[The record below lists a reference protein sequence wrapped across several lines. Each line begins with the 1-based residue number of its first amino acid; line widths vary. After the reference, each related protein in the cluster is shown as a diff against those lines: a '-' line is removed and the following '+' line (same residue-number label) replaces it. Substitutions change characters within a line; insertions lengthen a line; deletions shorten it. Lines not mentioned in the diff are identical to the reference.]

1 MNKKLVFLLL
11 LIASG
16 AVSCKGETSTKN
28 AEPKVDRYTM
38 EGVMAVHDEVMP
50 KMGQM
55 AKLSSAL
62 KPLAEA
68 APEGPEAKAIEDL
81 KVAHEAMMTWMK
93 EIGDTFSHEEIMKG
107 AVLSAEKKEALR
119 IEADKI
125 AEVRRLILEGIA
137 NAERLMQED

>member
-1 MNKKLVFLLL
+1 MKKVLILFE
-11 LIASG
+11 LIARL
-16 AVSCKGETSTKN
+16 AVACKGETSKSNTE
-28 AEPKVDRYTM
+28 AKVVDPYTM

-62 KPLAEA
+62 KPLADA
-68 APEGPEAKAIEDL
+68 SPAGPEAKAIEDL

-93 EIGDTFSHEEIMKG
+93 EIGDTFTHEEIMKG
-107 AVLSAEKKEALR
+107 AALNDEKKEALR

-125 AEVRRLILEGIA
+125 AEVKRLMLESIA
-137 NAERLMQED
+137 NAEALLKE

>member
-1 MNKKLVFLLL
+1 MKKVLILFA
-11 LIASG
+11 LIAG
-16 AVSCKGETSTKN
+16 QAVSCKGETSKSNT
-28 AEPKVDRYTM
+28 EVRVVDPYTM

-62 KPLAEA
+62 KPLADSS
-68 APEGPEAKAIEDL
+68 PEGPEAKAIEDL

-93 EIGDTFSHEEIMKG
+93 EIGDTFTHEEIMKG
-107 AVLSAEKKEALR
+107 AALSDEKKEALR

-125 AEVRRLILEGIA
+125 AEVKRLMLESIA
-137 NAERLMQED
+137 NAEALLKE

>member
-1 MNKKLVFLLL
+1 MKRVLVLFA
-11 LIASG
+11 LIASI
-16 AVSCKGETSTKN
+16 AVSCKGETSKSNIETK
-28 AEPKVDRYTM
+28 EVDPYTM
-38 EGVMAVHDEVMP
+38 EGVMAVHDEVMH

-62 KPLAEA
+62 KPLADA

-93 EIGDTFSHEEIMKG
+93 EIGDTFTHEEIMKG
-107 AVLSAEKKEALR
+107 TALSDEKKEALR

-125 AEVRRLILEGIA
+125 AEVKRLMLESIA
-137 NAERLMQED
+137 NAEALLKE

>member
-1 MNKKLVFLLL
+1 MKRVLVLFA
-11 LIASG
+11 LIASI
-16 AVSCKGETSTKN
+16 AVSCKGETPKSNTK
-28 AEPKVDRYTM
+28 AKVVDPYTM

-50 KMGQM
+50 KMGHM

-62 KPLAEA
+62 KPLADA

-93 EIGDTFSHEEIMKG
+93 EIGDTFTHEEIMKG
-107 AVLSAEKKEALR
+107 AVLSDKKKEALR

-125 AEVRRLILEGIA
+125 AEVKRLILESIA
-137 NAERLMQED
+137 NAEVLLKE

>member
-50 KMGQM
+50 
-55 AKLSSAL
+55 
-62 KPLAEA
+62 
-68 APEGPEAKAIEDL
+68 
-81 KVAHEAMMTWMK
+81 
-93 EIGDTFSHEEIMKG
+93 
-107 AVLSAEKKEALR
+107 
-119 IEADKI
+119 
-125 AEVRRLILEGIA
+125 
-137 NAERLMQED
+137 

>member
-1 MNKKLVFLLL
+1 MKKVLILLA
-11 LIASG
+11 LIAG
-16 AVSCKGETSTKN
+16 LVVSCKGETSKSNT
-28 AEPKVDRYTM
+28 EVRVVDPYTM

-62 KPLAEA
+62 KPLADSS
-68 APEGPEAKAIEDL
+68 PEGPEAKAIEDL

-93 EIGDTFSHEEIMKG
+93 EIGDTFTHEEIMKG
-107 AVLSAEKKEALR
+107 AALSDEKKEALR

-125 AEVRRLILEGIA
+125 AEVKRLILESIT
-137 NAERLMQED
+137 NAEALLKK